1 MSTDRDKLK
10 SLLLGEEIAQIKA
23 LQKLLED
30 QQAFTDKVSLV
41 LDQAAD
47 QTIKNNPGFRKKFSR
62 LDPQVLSRAIK
73 ANQKTFIDAMIP
85 IMGPMIRQSV
95 ANAITKFVQDVNR
108 AMELGFSIKAMKWRW
123 QAYRSGVSFAEIV
136 FNNTIEYQVQQVFL
150 IDKESGLLIEHAG
163 HEDDLLQDKEAISA
177 MLTAI
182 EDFVEDSM
190 GGDGSRLSAAKL
202 GDRNVEVIS
211 GSQANLAVVIKGA
224 YTPRLVDHL
233 SAASEQ
239 LHLDYAPDLTDEDKW
254 NNNPELKAQLQ
265 TLLVTKNQSDEQD
278 SGGVNFWPWLIV
290 LSLLIGWLGWQ
301 AWESRQAMQKTRE
314 QLAAV
319 PGLVVQDITV
329 EGDEFRVT
337 ALQDPLADTS
347 SLADTIKLQTRPFV
361 SLDDGIIGQRVAALL
376 NDQRLQIDVDQGQVI
391 IQGQHTDANAHQTR
405 LELLNALPGVVAVS
419 DRSEPWQ
426 PPRSLDEQ
434 LQAFLAQHNKPESLQ
449 LVVNDQEVVLSGE
462 LLLPD
467 DEPFWNSLMN
477 RFPETTAHNLARY
490 DVDELL
496 NTITEQPLNFI
507 NPGTLNTAQQAML
520 RAKTAAML
528 VLQNHRP
535 ELRFLLTAKSD
546 CQGSLSESH
555 DNNQVRGNWLMNQ
568 MMESG
573 VDPDR
578 LTLNNQA
585 CETVA
590 SQIDPGQIGV
600 WIEVL
605 P

>member
-1 MSTDRDKLK
+1 MSTDHDKLK

-30 QQAFTDKVSLV
+30 QQAFTEKVSQV

-73 ANQKTFIDAMIP
+73 ANQKSFIDAMIP

-108 AMELGFSIKAMKWRW
+108 AMELGFSVKALKWRW
-123 QAYRSGVSFAEIV
+123 LAYRTGVSFAEIV

-202 GDRNVEVIS
+202 GDRNVEVVS
-211 GSQANLAVVIKGA
+211 GAQANLAVVIKGA

-239 LHLDYAPDLTDEDKW
+239 LHLDYATELVDENKW
-254 NNNPELKAQLQ
+254 NNNPELKTQLQ
-265 TLLVTKNQSDEQD
+265 ALLVTKNQSDDQD
-278 SGGVNFWPWLIV
+278 PGGVNFWPWLII
-290 LSLLIGWLGWQ
+290 LLLLIGWFGWHSWQ
-301 AWESRQAMQKTRE
+301 DRLVMQQTRQ

-319 PGLVVQDITV
+319 PGLVVQDIIRDGEAFQV
-329 EGDEFRVT
+329 R
-337 ALQDPLADTS
+337 ALKDPLADVSGLSESIALNT
-347 SLADTIKLQTRPFV
+347 QPFV
-361 SLDDGIIGQRVAALL
+361 SLDDDILQRRAKALL
-376 NDQRLQIDVDQGQVI
+376 NDERLQIGINQGQVEI
-391 IQGQHTDANAHQTR
+391 AGQHSDAKAHQSR
-405 LELLNALPGVVAVS
+405 LDMLSAMPGIS
-419 DRSEPWQ
+419 GINDLSRPWQ
-426 PPRSLDEQ
+426 APVSLAEQ
-434 LQAFLAQHNKPESLQ
+434 LQTFLQQHDAPGLLELDIIDQQ
-449 LVVNDQEVVLSGE
+449 LMASGSI
-462 LLLPD
+462 LLPD
-467 DEPFWNSLMN
+467 DANFLAALIST
-477 RFPETTAHNLARY
+477 FPNTQDQLLARY
-490 DVDELL
+490 QLSDLL
-496 NTITEQPLNFI
+496 HTIEGTPLNFV
-507 NPGTLNTAQQAML
+507 NPGQLNAKQQAS
-520 RAKTAAML
+520 
-528 VLQNHRP
+528 
-535 ELRFLLTAKSD
+535 LTAKSEAILSLHAHRPDTQIQLITSSD
-546 CQGSLSESH
+546 CQGSLTESH
-555 DNNQVRGNWLMNQ
+555 DNNTARGNWVMAQMVQSGINPERLQVFNQ
-568 MMESG
+568 
-573 VDPDR
+573 
-578 LTLNNQA
+578 T
-585 CETVA
+585 CEAIA

-600 WIEVL
+600 WFEVL

>member
-265 TLLVTKNQSDEQD
+265 ALLVTKNQSDEQD

-290 LSLLIGWLGWQ
+290 LSLLVGWLGWQ

-361 SLDDGIIGQRVAALL
+361 SLDDGIIRQRVAALL

-434 LQAFLAQHNKPESLQ
+434 LQAFLAQHNKPDRLQ

-496 NTITEQPLNFI
+496 NTITEEPLNFI

-528 VLQNHRP
+528 VLQKNRP